1 MPYCIADGFAQYLLC
16 KTITAGSSTSTSIS
30 FNATTGNT
38 QTKTYTIPQTYNTL
52 YVVVDWTVY
61 TPLAYGGGGANI
73 TVKQGNTT
81 ILNRGINKDENG
93 TETIKLS
100 NVASGTVITAI
111 ITPPAQTGQGGSYWD
126 SSISGTIWITANQ
139 AGIIRPLKAVEVK
152 EIGKQAYGLSF
163 GRIDGKRYGEFDD
176 KIYNSAT
183 TGSITI
189 GNCIG
194 FKIISDSNGEQ
205 YKIPIFGV

>member
-16 KTITAGSSTSTSIS
+16 KTITAGSGTSTSIGFS
-30 FNATTGNT
+30 ATTGNT

-126 SSISGTIWITANQ
+126 SSISGTI
-139 AGIIRPLKAVEVK
+139 
-152 EIGKQAYGLSF
+152 
-163 GRIDGKRYGEFDD
+163 
-176 KIYNSAT
+176 
-183 TGSITI
+183 
-189 GNCIG
+189 
-194 FKIISDSNGEQ
+194 
-205 YKIPIFGV
+205 